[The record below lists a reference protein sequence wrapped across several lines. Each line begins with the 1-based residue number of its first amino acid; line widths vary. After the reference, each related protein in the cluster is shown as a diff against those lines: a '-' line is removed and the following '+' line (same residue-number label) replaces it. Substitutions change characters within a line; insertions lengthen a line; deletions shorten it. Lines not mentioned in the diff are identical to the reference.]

1 VTRRSRP
8 PALEDLTDSITELL
22 PFDRLRALARYSGD
36 DTELV
41 LETADCIADFGPDP
55 TQLVTVC
62 RRLLAHHPACG
73 PLWWLC
79 ARVVAAPD
87 PAAAARDA
95 GDRLSRDRTSSRLAS
110 VLPFPHDEPIAVLG
124 WPERAGAA
132 LAERPD
138 LDVVVVRDAHSSFR
152 LRARGTDELRVRM
165 VDLTEAL
172 AASPS
177 HLLVEVDAICSSAA
191 MVPEGTSDLL
201 WSLGTSTLWLVAGV
215 GRLLPDRLF
224 EVARAEIERA
234 DDPSVDPS
242 VELIDLGRVDRVAGP
257 NGLDPLDR
265 FFTRLD
271 CPVAPELLRL

>member
-1 VTRRSRP
+1 MP
-8 PALEDLTDSITELL
+8 HDLAGSIAALL
-22 PFDRLRALARYSGD
+22 PFERLRALARYSGD

-95 GDRLSRDRTSSRLAS
+95 GDRLSRDRTSSRLSS

-124 WPERAGAA
+124 WPEHAGAA

-138 LDVVVVRDAHSSFR
+138 LDVVVVRDAQSSFR
-152 LRARGTDELRVRM
+152 LRTRGSDELRVRM

-191 MVPEGTSDLL
+191 LVPEGTSDLL
-201 WSLGTSTLWLVAGV
+201 WSLGTTTLWLVAGV

-234 DDPSVDPS
+234 DDPSVE
-242 VELIDLGRVDRVAGP
+242 VIDLSRVDRVAGP

-265 FFTRLD
+265 FLAPPRL
-271 CPVAPELLRL
+271 PRRPRAPPPLTLP